1 MCWWRVQHVW
11 GTLAAKTS
19 GEKREEE
26 KEEAKTT
33 RRNFISSLWQCLYFM
48 YGFLNCSNSTVW
60 LSSKQQSFSMHSIF
74 EWICW
79 IVPSPPHTPCRP
91 VFPNVYV
98 CGSPNLLFCSSTSHL
113 YINELCSPTVR
124 ASVRRLDDDE
134 EWDYPSLRF
143 RSCHSSVSQS
153 FVVVICHH

>member
-19 GEKREEE
+19 GEEREKKKKRRRLEE
-26 KEEAKTT
+26 T
-33 RRNFISSLWQCLYFM
+33 SSRLSDNAYILCMDFPTAQTAQF
-48 YGFLNCSNSTVW
+48 GFLQ
-60 LSSKQQSFSMHSIF
+60 SSKVSPCIQFSSGYVGSCHHRPTPPF
-74 EWICW
+74 VPAPQTLCTCVGLWIYFF
-79 IVPSPPHTPCRP
+79 V
-91 VFPNVYV
+91 
-98 CGSPNLLFCSSTSHL
+98 LSTSHL

-143 RSCHSSVSQS
+143 RSCHPSVSQS